1 MREGE
6 REGDRVGGI
15 ITGRRDAE
23 GGKVEIGGKALT
35 RKEEKAHTAGTRQT
49 RHAAATETDRKRER
63 QTDRDQ
69 EDRCALYHEGKAK
82 VAATIMDYRK

>member
-1 MREGE
+1 MIGSEN
-6 REGDRVGGI
+6 

-49 RHAAATETDRKRER
+49 RHAAATERDRETER
-63 QTDRDQ
+63 QRS
-69 EDRCALYHEGKAK
+69 RSKYYHSKMPRALIKHCTSY
-82 VAATIMDYRK
+82 VSR